1 MPSFRAVPG
10 VAGGLVMVV
19 REVLEGAA
27 LYGAYIVRKPHL
39 PRLHANVSLARS
51 IIADLS
57 S

>member
-27 LYGAYIVRKPHL
+27 LYPGAYIVRKPHFT
-39 PRLHANVSLARS
+39 ALAC
-51 IIADLS
+51 
-57 S
+57 